1 MGCATSNSTSEK
13 NPLRT
18 LRTETTII
26 KKPDKTDKE
35 YRTSGKTFSYKGVTI
50 LENVQKYMPIN
61 ITREEIKQMI
71 YDALEINDAKYKSKG
86 KITEEQ
92 IEGLID
98 AITIITSS
106 DVKKNIDD
114 NRLNELNVIIGFYE
128 PNEENIKKI
137 FFKDQKPTEEEI
149 EDKLN
154 DTISMNEDAKLFAI
168 EVKN

>member
-13 NPLRT
+13 NPLRQ
-18 LRTETTII
+18 ETTIS
-26 KKPDKTDKE
+26 KKSDKE
-35 YRTSGKTFSYKGVTI
+35 YRSSGKTFSYKGVTI

-98 AITIITSS
+98 AIAIITSS
-106 DVKKNIDD
+106 DDKKNIDD
-114 NRLNELNVIIGFYE
+114 NRLNELNAIIGFYDA
-128 PNEENIKKI
+128 NEENIKKI

-154 DTISMNEDAKLFAI
+154 DIISTNEDAKLFAI

>member
-1 MGCATSNSTSEK
+1 MGCGNSNSTSEK

-18 LRTETTII
+18 QTTIN
-26 KKPDKTDKE
+26 KKTDKE
-35 YRTSGKTFSYKGVTI
+35 YRASGKTFSYKGVTI
-50 LENVQKYMPIN
+50 LENVQKFMPIN

-71 YDALEINDAKYKSKG
+71 YDALEINDAKNKSKG

-98 AITIITSS
+98 AIAIITSS
-106 DVKKNIDD
+106 DDNKNIDD
-114 NRLNELNVIIGFYE
+114 KRLNELNAIIGFYDA
-128 PNEENIKKI
+128 NEEIIKNI

-154 DTISMNEDAKLFAI
+154 DIISMNEDAKLFAI
-168 EVKN
+168 EFKN